1 MSKNYFHAIATLAG
15 TIIGVGMFSIP
26 FVINKSGIILLFI
39 YLPALGLVQYFLHKI
54 YAEIILSTEEKHRLP
69 GYAEKYISKRGK
81 ILSLIISLMGD
92 YGALLAYIIVGGIFL
107 YELLNPIL
115 GGNVFTY
122 SIILFLLQAAIV
134 FSGIKLI
141 ASVELIMAGLLVFM
155 VGLLAWHGWGY
166 VNLDNFKLISLPDVF
181 LPYGPIFFAVGG
193 SAAIPTVCKLL
204 AQKRENIKSAIFW
217 GTFIPVITMAV
228 FAFVIVGITGNNT
241 SPDTLVGLR
250 SVLSD
255 GVIIFALILGLL
267 SIITS
272 FLVIAQS
279 VRETFWWDFKFNKNI
294 AWALAC
300 FIPFILYLS
309 GLRDLIKIV
318 GLAGAFTGGLIGLL
332 YLWLLLEVKKKGEQL
347 SIIKN
352 KINKPIMFLLSFMF
366 IAGLI
371 YEIYYFFTK

>member
-39 YLPALGLVQYFLHKI
+39 YLPFLGFVQYFLHKI

-69 GYAEKYISKRGK
+69 GYTEKYISRRGK
-81 ILSLIISLMGD
+81 IFSLIIGLIGD

-107 YELLNPIL
+107 HELLNSVF
-115 GGNVFTY
+115 GGNVFVY
-122 SIILFLLQAAIV
+122 SLILFFLQALIV
-134 FSGIKLI
+134 LSGIKLI
-141 ASVELIMAGLLVFM
+141 ASVELIMAGLLIFM
-155 VGLLAWHGWGY
+155 VGLLAWRGWGY
-166 VNLDNFKLISLPDVF
+166 ISFNNFHLVSWPNIF
-181 LPYGPIFFAVGG
+181 LPYGPIFFAVSG
-193 SAAIPTVCKLL
+193 SAAIPSVCKLL
-204 AQKRENIKSAIFW
+204 AQKRENIKSAIAW
-217 GTFIPVITMAV
+217 GTFIPVAMMLV
-228 FAFVIVGITGNNT
+228 FTFVIVGITGNNT
-241 SPDTLVGLR
+241 SPDTLVGLH

-255 GVIIFALILGLL
+255 GVIIFALVLGLL

-279 VRETFWWDFKFNKNI
+279 VREIFWWDFKINKNI

-309 GLRDLIKIV
+309 GLRDLTKIV

-347 SIIKN
+347 SAIKN
-352 KINKPIMFLLSFMF
+352 KINKPIIFFLSLLF
-366 IAGLI
+366 IFGLI
-371 YEIYYFFTK
+371 YEVYYFFAN